1 MAEEAKAEST
11 KAGVVR
17 PKRRR
22 SVRVLVE
29 RLLLGSIMSVI
40 AVMVDRR
47 LRRAF
52 SKPDAA
58 SPPPAD
64 QVSKQDEG
72 EQPAH
77 RSEQHA
83 DPSGDTSETRGQPAD
98 QE

>member
-1 MAEEAKAEST
+1 MAEGSRAEST

-22 SVRVLVE
+22 SVQVLVE

-58 SPPPAD
+58 SPPAD
-64 QVSKQDEG
+64 QVSKEDEG

-83 DPSGDTSETRGQPAD
+83 DPSGDVSEARGEPAD